1 MPRWINLANLFTLL
15 RLALV
20 PFIVSDIIH
29 GLHVRAL
36 TLFFIAAL
44 TDVIDGALA
53 RSASGIT
60 QTGAYLDPIADKCLM
75 SGVFLALWAAAIVPG
90 WFVGIVFGRDL
101 MILAGALAVM
111 ALTKARK
118 FPPSRWG
125 KLSTFAQIVT
135 ATSWMV
141 QNAWPNEVFQG
152 IARATLW
159 VSVAFTIASGVDYM
173 RRGVDLFRAR

>member
-1 MPRWINLANLFTLL
+1 QRRYREAEREGQRRVATLSRYVPNSIRNRSSIGHRDIHPSPYFNDVLTCVREETLPRDTLGGGMPRWINLANLFTLL

-60 QTGAYLDPIADKCLM
+60 QAGAYFDPIADKCLM

-90 WFVGIVFGRDL
+90 WFVGI
-101 MILAGALAVM
+101 
-111 ALTKARK
+111 
-118 FPPSRWG
+118 
-125 KLSTFAQIVT
+125 
-135 ATSWMV
+135 
-141 QNAWPNEVFQG
+141 
-152 IARATLW
+152 
-159 VSVAFTIASGVDYM
+159 
-173 RRGVDLFRAR
+173 